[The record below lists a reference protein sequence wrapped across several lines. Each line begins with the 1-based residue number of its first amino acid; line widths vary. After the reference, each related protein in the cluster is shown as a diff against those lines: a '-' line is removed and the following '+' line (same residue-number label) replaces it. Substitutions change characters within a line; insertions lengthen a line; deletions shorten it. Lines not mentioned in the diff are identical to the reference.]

1 MDGSDHRK
9 FLVLSKSK
17 TPHCLHKKYKM
28 QVKDM
33 AVDWYISKNAWMTG
47 EVIEVIEMNLN
58 ERWWD
63 RWFVVADLA
72 INILLHD
79 YSYFSISPMYLLTDE
94 DVEKKQFF
102 VRKLRRNL
110 QGFWSKLHMIGVTDD
125 LGGLFSKVQK

>member
-1 MDGSDHRK
+1 
-9 FLVLSKSK
+9 
-17 TPHCLHKKYKM
+17 M
-28 QVKDM
+28 QVKEM

-79 YSYFSISPMYLLTDE
+79 YSYFSISPVYLLTDE
-94 DVEKKQFF
+94 DVENKQFF